1 MASDMNINFN
11 PKAMTT
17 MLQNAASGE
26 GTMLG
31 ENAKEVLL
39 SRADLKKDKAER
51 AKQLEEM
58 MKAGTDNIQEGEGAL
73 RLANQTRAAP
83 KMQLS
88 TDPNSCTQQMIASP
102 TSFLTGGAPASPR
115 LQSFAQ
121 NQNSIST

>member
-1 MASDMNINFN
+1 
-11 PKAMTT
+11 
-17 MLQNAASGE
+17 
-26 GTMLG
+26 MLG
-31 ENAKEVLL
+31 DNAKEVLI
-39 SRADLKKDKAER
+39 SRAER
-51 AKQLEEM
+51 AAQLEAM
-58 MKAGTDNIQEGEGAL
+58 MAAGTDTIEEGSGGAL

-102 TSFLTGGAPASPR
+102 TSFLTGSAPASPR